1 MAMTLAERLA
11 AELTRKD
18 LSQREAADLVGVTQ
32 AAFSRWVIG
41 DNIPTSKHWPAIAD
55 FLGISRDEVIELV
68 VQAKGSPK
76 PRNVEE
82 RFDNLERQIE
92 LINAQLDLLTL
103 AWAEQQ
109 RRADPES

>member
-11 AELTRKD
+11 TELTRKD

-32 AAFSRWVIG
+32 AAFSRWVLG
-41 DNIPTSKHWPAIAD
+41 DNVPTSKHWPAIAD

-68 VQAKGSPK
+68 VQAKGSPT

-82 RFDNLERQIE
+82 RFDDMQRQID
-92 LINAQLDLLTL
+92 LINARLDQLTL
-103 AWAEQQ
+103 AWAERQ
-109 RRADPES
+109 RQADPES